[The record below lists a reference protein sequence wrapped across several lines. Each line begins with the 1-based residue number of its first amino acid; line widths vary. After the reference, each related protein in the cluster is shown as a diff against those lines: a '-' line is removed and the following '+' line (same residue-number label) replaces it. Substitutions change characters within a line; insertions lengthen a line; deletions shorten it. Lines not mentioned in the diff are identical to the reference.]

1 MSTIRLSND
10 FKFSK
15 RKFSQNESSY
25 RGINLWTSRSVDAA
39 DSMVQRMTVKCFLTI
54 SHRLAS
60 SGLLSISNIP
70 SASPGKLLPAQ
81 VLTLLSAKRT
91 CLRREKNPN
100 IDKIFRIQTK
110 STLTYSCIEFFVIS
124 VPCQRASW
132 QTLGVYK
139 SSFQLHQLI
148 IDFAN
153 GKWTVSK

>member
-1 MSTIRLSND
+1 MIYMKHFYMRNDSFKTLILYLTLSKIYRMSTIRLSND

-54 SHRLAS
+54 SHLLDS

-91 CLRREKNPN
+91 CLRREKKPK

-110 STLTYSCIEFFVIS
+110 KYIYI
-124 VPCQRASW
+124 
-132 QTLGVYK
+132 
-139 SSFQLHQLI
+139 QLY
-148 IDFAN
+148 
-153 GKWTVSK
+153 

>member
-1 MSTIRLSND
+1 MILN
-10 FKFSK
+10 FQK

-54 SHRLAS
+54 SHLLAS

-81 VLTLLSAKRT
+81 VLTLLSAKRM
-91 CLRREKNPN
+91 CLRRE
-100 IDKIFRIQTK
+100 ITQIQIKYFVYRRK
-110 STLTYSCIEFFVIS
+110 STFTYSCIEFFVIS
-124 VPCQRASW
+124 VPRQRAPW

-148 IDFAN
+148 IDFPN

>member
-1 MSTIRLSND
+1 MKHFYMRNDSFKTLILYLTLSKICRMSTIRLSND

-91 CLRREKNPN
+91 CLRREKNPK

-110 STLTYSCIEFFVIS
+110 KYIYI
-124 VPCQRASW
+124 
-132 QTLGVYK
+132 
-139 SSFQLHQLI
+139 QLY
-148 IDFAN
+148 
-153 GKWTVSK
+153 